1 MINILVVGEESW
13 KIPER
18 SDVTIYCRKE
28 PADVDLCS
36 DSSRTLYMLN
46 ERDKWIAVD
55 CVIWRCQ
62 FCQNYPKEHKIL
74 DLISFTKTKCI
85 NSAMTNIMFGHNV
98 SMFNAM
104 NECKMP
110 IIPRRF
116 MIGRRSA
123 VFVHP
128 ECDVEVFKVGDY
140 HSGYAKSIIR
150 NKETY
155 QDTIDMACLFDDV
168 QSLEPFVNYVQDIR
182 ILKIGAFWGAYER
195 IPSMWKANVSPYSMK
210 EIIINDI
217 PAEIIE
223 YTNALSEYIKADII
237 GVDWIKD
244 ADGHW
249 YALEANLA
257 PGIEKEDNYKEFASL
272 L

>member
-13 KIPER
+13 KIPEH
-18 SDVTIYCRKE
+18 SDVAIYCRKD
-28 PADVDLCS
+28 PADVDLYS
-36 DSSRTLYMLN
+36 DSSRTLYMLD
-46 ERDKWIAVD
+46 ESDKWIIVD
-55 CVIWRCQ
+55 YVIWRCQ
-62 FCQNYPKEHKIL
+62 FCENYSIEHKIL
-74 DLISFTKTKCI
+74 DLINFTKTKCI
-85 NSAMTNIMFGHNV
+85 NSASTNIMFGHNI

-104 NECKMP
+104 NECNMP
-110 IIPRRF
+110 VIPRRF
-116 MIGRRSA
+116 MIGRRST

-128 ECDVEVFKVGDY
+128 ECDVEVFKIGDY

-155 QDTIDMACLFDDV
+155 QDTIDMACLFDDI
-168 QSLEPFVNYVQDIR
+168 QSLEPFVNYVQDVR
-182 ILKIGAFWGAYER
+182 ILKIGTSFGVYER
-195 IPSMWKANVSPYSMK
+195 IPSMWKANVCPHFLK
-210 EIIINDI
+210 ELSINDI

-223 YTNALSEYIKADII
+223 HTNALSEYIKADVI

-257 PGIEKEDNYKEFASL
+257 PGLEKEDNYKKIVSL